1 MIEKVFFDHYAQG
14 LTEFEFQR
22 EELEDA
28 VAALG
33 VARVKNL
40 GDITYSFRYRNPLP
54 DSILETQPEGHE
66 WIIEGAGKGLYR
78 FKLVTTSSRI
88 LPREDLVVID
98 IPDATPELIRAYK
111 LDDEQ
116 ALLAMVR
123 YNRLI
128 DTFLGLTAYSLQNH
142 LRTTVKDLGQI
153 EIDELYIGIDKL
165 GCHYVI
171 PVQAKGEKDQ
181 IGIVQTTQDI
191 RFAEQ
196 KFPGMRCRA
205 IAAQFLDN
213 DVVALFELTL
223 QASEIKVVEER
234 HYRLVPAEQ
243 LDSGSD
249 QKLSPVAKSSAIGLR
264 TPLLTACL
272 TIRTGRHAP
281 HPRGHSQGRGRS
293 GPARH
298 RKPAP
303 HRPVG
308 PRHLPA
314 RARHDERRMDGVRR
328 HLRRMDRDA
337 HRYTHAPNCGG

>member
-1 MIEKVFFDHYAQG
+1 MSETMNRYQAVIEKVFFDHYAPG
-14 LTEFEFQR
+14 MTEFEFQR

-28 VAALG
+28 VTALG

-40 GDITYSFRYRNPLP
+40 GDIPYSFRYRNPFP

-66 WIIEGAGKGLYR
+66 WIIEGAGKGRYR
-78 FKLVTTSSRI
+78 FKLVTASRI
-88 LPREDLVVID
+88 VPREDLVVID
-98 IPDATPELIRAYK
+98 IPDATPELIRAYQ

-223 QASEIKVVEER
+223 QDSEIRVVEER
-234 HYRLVPAEQ
+234 HYRLVPADQ
-243 LDSGSD
+243 LD
-249 QKLSPVAKSSAIGLR
+249 PEAI
-264 TPLLTACL
+264 
-272 TIRTGRHAP
+272 
-281 HPRGHSQGRGRS
+281 RS
-293 GPARH
+293 Y
-298 RKPAP
+298 
-303 HRPVG
+303 RP
-308 PRHLPA
+308 
-314 RARHDERRMDGVRR
+314 
-328 HLRRMDRDA
+328 
-337 HRYTHAPNCGG
+337 